1 MNNFSTARLFYL
13 IKCSIQASCKYDYLH
28 LEDTI
33 FSIVDQLMFLNSLH
47 EFMHDRNAGQF
58 YAVNSC
64 LQIKRFGSI
73 RMEISPDVNFKSCV
87 AGGSVQRN
95 SFTGKFLCHFK
106 NELSKR
112 LLDFLYVS

>member
-1 MNNFSTARLFYL
+1 M
-13 IKCSIQASCKYDYLH
+13 
-28 LEDTI
+28 
-33 FSIVDQLMFLNSLH
+33 FSIVDKLMCLNFLH
-47 EFMHDRNAGQF
+47 EFMNNRNAGQF

-64 LQIKRFGSI
+64 LQINRLGGI
-73 RMEISPDVNFKSCV
+73 RMEIPPDVNFKSCV
-87 AGGSVQRN
+87 TGRAVQRN